1 MDTSAGAE
9 SELWTRSVGGDSA
22 AFAELFDK
30 HRDRIFRHAFRLV
43 GDVHDAEDATAT
55 VFLELW
61 RRRKQVRV
69 VNESILPW
77 LLVTA
82 TNTCRNT
89 HRSARRYRTLIDAL
103 PRAVDAPGAEDE
115 LLHRHPLDSV
125 DERFVVALRTL
136 SPVDI
141 QLFALVT
148 LEDYPITDAAAVLK
162 LSTSAAKTRLHRARV
177 RLRAA
182 LAKSSDVLPPLVTG
196 PEGDPS

>member
-1 MDTSAGAE
+1 METTAGTE
-9 SELWTRSVGGDSA
+9 SELWIRSIGGDST
-22 AFAELFDK
+22 AFGELFDQ

-69 VNESILPW
+69 VEGSILPW

-82 TNTCRNT
+82 TNTCRNS
-89 HRSARRYRTLIDAL
+89 HRSARRYRTFIDAL
-103 PRAVDAPGAEDE
+103 PRDPDAPGAEE
-115 LLHRHPLDSV
+115 EHFRRHPLDSV

-136 SPVDI
+136 SPADAR
-141 QLFALVT
+141 LFALVA
-148 LEDYPITDAAAVLK
+148 LEDYPITDAAEVLK
-162 LSTSAAKTRLHRARV
+162 LSTSAAKTRLHRARI

-182 LAKSSDVLPPLVTG
+182 LATSDDLPPLVIG